1 MPRSVPAWSDLAA
14 TAARLERWLL
24 PAECLL
30 CREPVPASDGDALAC
45 AACRSR
51 WHPVPPPWCP
61 RCGQPLDRDQDC
73 RMCQG
78 WPPGLGPMQ
87 SAVWLDESA
96 RQAVHL
102 LKYEGWWRMGESLAR
117 AMHRLEPLA
126 GADLLVP
133 VPLGA
138 ARQRRRG
145 YNQGA
150 AIARP
155 LGRLTGVPVA
165 EAALARVR
173 ETTTQTRL
181 APDARRANLAGAF
194 RAGAGVRGRRLVL
207 VDDVFT
213 TGATLAEAAA
223 ALVTA
228 GALSVGAVTF
238 ARARRPLDDLTTV
251 DHLEDGT

>member
-1 MPRSVPAWSDLAA
+1 VPRSAPPWSDLAA

-24 PAECLL
+24 PPECLL
-30 CREPVPASDGDALAC
+30 CREPVPTSDGDALAC

-51 WHPVPPPWCP
+51 WQPVPPPWCP
-61 RCGQPLDRDQDC
+61 RCGQPRDRDLDC
-73 RMCQG
+73 RMCPE
-78 WPPGLGPMQ
+78 WPPGLGPVR
-87 SAVWLDESA
+87 SAVWLDSSA

-102 LKYEGWWRMGESLAR
+102 LKYAGWWRMGESLAM
-117 AMHRLEPLA
+117 AMRRLEPLA
-126 GADLLVP
+126 SADLLVP

-155 LGRLTGVPVA
+155 LGRLAGLPVA
-165 EAALARVR
+165 EAALARIR
-173 ETTTQTRL
+173 ETRTQTRL

-213 TGATLAEAAA
+213 TGATLAEAAG
-223 ALVTA
+223 ALLAA
-228 GALSVGAVTF
+228 GALAVGAVTF
-238 ARARRPLDDLTTV
+238 ARALRPLDDLTTV
-251 DHLEDGT
+251 DHLEEWT